1 MDLGFSEV
9 QQMLKSSAQ
18 EFLSQECPL
27 TLVREMEE
35 DAQGY
40 TEQLWRQ
47 LVGLGWTGLAFPEQF
62 GGTGGSF
69 LDLSVLLE
77 EMGRYLVPGPFFA
90 TVVLGG
96 LSIMDAGTDAQ
107 KQDILPRICS
117 GDLKM
122 TMALTEPSATYEA
135 WGIETT
141 AQQQG
146 DNYLIN
152 GTKLFVADA
161 HVADIMIVA
170 ARTSPMTTSQ
180 SDPSEGITLF
190 LVPRNS
196 QGLKISP
203 LKTIG
208 SDRQSE
214 VNLQGVSVPAA
225 SVLGQVGAG
234 WPVAHRT
241 LQRATTGKCL
251 EMLGGADAVL
261 EMTLEYVK
269 QRTQFGRAIGT
280 FQAVQHHC
288 ANMATDLEGSR
299 NIIYQAAWHISEGGD
314 QFSEE
319 IPGGPIEGAVS
330 MAKAWVSGAYHR
342 ICESAHQ
349 CHGAIGFTKEH
360 DLQLYTRRAKA
371 LELTYGDANYHK
383 ELALQNLG

>member
-47 LVGLGWTGLAFPEQF
+47 LVGLGWTGLAFPEKF

-146 DNYLIN
+146 DNYVIN

-161 HVADIMIVA
+161 HVAEIMIVA
-170 ARTSPMTTSQ
+170 ARTSPITTPQ

-196 QGLKISP
+196 QGLNISP

-214 VNLQGVSVPAA
+214 VILQGVSVPAA

-234 WPVAHRT
+234 WLVAHRT
-241 LQRATTGKCL
+241 LQRAIAGKCL

-299 NIIYQAAWHISEGGD
+299 NIIYQAAWLISEGGPT
-314 QFSEE
+314 E
-319 IPGGPIEGAVS
+319 GPVS

>member
-9 QQMLKSSAQ
+9 QQMLKSSAR
-18 EFLSQECPL
+18 EFLTQECPL
-27 TLVREMEE
+27 TLVREME
-35 DAQGY
+35 DDLQGY

-47 LVGLGWTGLAFPEQF
+47 LVALGWTGVAFPEQY
-62 GGTGGSF
+62 GGTGGNF
-69 LDLSVLLE
+69 LDLAVLLE
-77 EMGRYLVPGPFFA
+77 EMGRKLVPGPFFA

-96 LSIMDAGTDAQ
+96 LSVLDAGTDAQ

-122 TMALTEPSATYEA
+122 TLALTEYTATYEA
-135 WGIETT
+135 WGVETT

-146 DNYLIN
+146 DNYVIN
-152 GTKLFVADA
+152 GNKLFVADA

-170 ARTSPMTTSQ
+170 ARTSPISGGGDSSQ
-180 SDPSEGITLF
+180 GITLF
-190 LVPRNS
+190 LVPGNS
-196 QGLKISP
+196 PGLTVSP

-214 VNLQGVSVPAA
+214 LNFKDVSVPAS

-234 WPVAHRT
+234 WVVVQNSLHKAI
-241 LQRATTGKCL
+241 TGKCL

-261 EMTLEYVK
+261 EMTLDYVK

-299 NIIYQAAWHISEGGD
+299 NIIYQAAWQISEGTNTQGT
-314 QFSEE
+314 
-319 IPGGPIEGAVS
+319 VS

-371 LELTYGDANYHK
+371 LELTYGDVNFHK
-383 ELALQNLG
+383 ELALQSLV

>member
-1 MDLGFSEV
+1 MDLGLSEV

-27 TLVREMEE
+27 TMVREME
-35 DAQGY
+35 DDPQGY

-47 LVGLGWTGLAFPEQF
+47 LVALGWTGLAFPEQY
-62 GGTGGSF
+62 GGTGGDF

-77 EMGRYLVPGPFFA
+77 EMGRHLVPGPFFA

-96 LSIMDAGTDAQ
+96 LSILDAGTDAQ

-122 TMALTEPSATYEA
+122 TLALTEPSATYEA

-141 AQQQG
+141 AEQQG
-146 DNYLIN
+146 DNYVIN

-170 ARTSPMTTSQ
+170 ARTSPMTSAG
-180 SDPSEGITLF
+180 SDPSQGITLF
-190 LVPRNS
+190 LVPGNS
-196 QGLKISP
+196 PGLTISP

-214 VNLQGVSVPAA
+214 LNFQGVSVPAA

-234 WPVAHRT
+234 WPVAHRS
-241 LQRATTGKCL
+241 LQRAITGKCL

-261 EMTLEYVK
+261 DMTLEYVK

-299 NIIYQAAWHISEGGD
+299 NITYQAAWHISEGGPT
-314 QFSEE
+314 Q
-319 IPGGPIEGAVS
+319 GAVS

-371 LELTYGDANYHK
+371 LELTYGDANFHK
-383 ELALQNLG
+383 ELALQSLG